1 MTEDFLHYLWQNRLF
16 TKPIT
21 TILGEAIQVLNT
33 GYHNFNAGPD
43 FSDARLRIDNTL
55 WAGNVEIHVNSS
67 DWFKHGH
74 EHDEA
79 YQNVVLHVV
88 FNHDAKNKFPR
99 MPICELADMIDLN
112 LFDAYKQFISSKRF
126 VPCINMIRDVPESEL
141 VLWLERMLIEKL
153 EHRADFIQDAL
164 NGSTDDWED
173 ALYQII
179 ARSFGFS
186 INALPFEMLA
196 RSLPFRILAH
206 HADNP
211 MQVEALIFGQ
221 AGMLTQDLVD
231 PWGQALFNEYC
242 FLRKKYQLV
251 PIPASLWRFLRLR
264 PVNFPT
270 IRLSQFAAFIC
281 KNAGLLAR
289 VLSMDTIDE
298 MMEIFKIKA
307 SAYWDDHYV
316 FDKESTG
323 KEKHPGISAI
333 QLVIMNAILPFR
345 FVYGTFMSND
355 ALCNKTLSL
364 FEKLPGEKNFVIRE
378 WQTAGLDV
386 STAYHTQALM
396 ELKTSYCDKR
406 KCLSCRIGNILIK
419 NPAFTEHEFL

>member
-1 MTEDFLHYLWQNRLF
+1 MTEDFLHYLWQNKLF
-16 TKPIT
+16 TRPIT
-21 TILGEAIQVLNT
+21 TILGESIQVLNT

-43 FSDARLRIDNTL
+43 FSDARLRIGDTL

-74 EHDEA
+74 DHDEA
-79 YQNVVLHVV
+79 YQNVVLHLV
-88 FNHDAKNKFPR
+88 FNHDAKNKFPG
-99 MPICELADMIDLN
+99 MPICELADLIDLN
-112 LFDAYKQFISSKRF
+112 LFEAYKKFIASKHF
-126 VPCINMIRDVPESEL
+126 VPCINLIKEVPESEL
-141 VLWLERMLIEKL
+141 ILWLERMLIEKL

-164 NGSTDDWED
+164 SCSTDDWEE

-196 RSLPFRILAH
+196 RSLPFRILAR

-231 PWGQALFNEYC
+231 PWGQALFNEYS

-251 PIPASLWRFLRLR
+251 PIAASLWRFLRLR

-270 IRLSQFAAFIC
+270 IRLSQFADFIC

-298 MMEIFKIKA
+298 MTGLFKIKA

-316 FDKESTG
+316 FDKESAG
-323 KEKHPGISAI
+323 EEKRPGISAI
-333 QLVIMNAILPFR
+333 QLVIMNAILPFM
-345 FVYGTFMSND
+345 FVYGTSISND
-355 ALCNKTLSL
+355 VLCNKTLSL
-364 FEKLPGEKNFVIRE
+364 FEKLPGEKNSVIRQ
-378 WQTAGLDV
+378 WQAAGLNV
-386 STAYHTQALM
+386 SSAYYTQALM

-406 KCLSCRIGNILIK
+406 KCLSCRIGNILFK
-419 NPAFTEHEFL
+419 NPAFSEHQF